1 MRWCRFFQMKCW
13 MFIIIWF
20 QKPSELLQKDALL
33 SSSAISIRRF
43 WIGFWSLYGI
53 GLEDVEEIKMNGWL
67 NEWTLQLI
75 TISICQLNCA
85 FNDEQIASDIV
96 TIHNSRLSPISS
108 KPGLLS
114 AYQQRSSGEL
124 SAKGKWLPSRCRG
137 WWNWLPSREPEPIRF
152 RLGPEN
158 INQVEIDE
166 RMIELIGDGIAEW
179 FTCSNTNRN

>member
-20 QKPSELLQKDALL
+20 QKPSELHQIDALL

-43 WIGFWSLYGI
+43 WIGFRSLSGI
-53 GLEDVEEIKMNGWL
+53 RLKEIKMNGWL

-96 TIHNSRLSPISS
+96 TIHRSWLSLISS

-114 AYQQRSSGEL
+114 AYHQISSGEL
-124 SAKGKWLPSRCRG
+124 SAKGKCLLSLVVADGFDCPAESR
-137 WWNWLPSREPEPIRF
+137 SRSDFASDQR
-152 RLGPEN
+152 
-158 INQVEIDE
+158 
-166 RMIELIGDGIAEW
+166 
-179 FTCSNTNRN
+179 T